1 MILRGSRLRWGRQQI
16 VFIVAVLAG
25 FFLTFYELLYVMKLN
40 FIAYSMLKA
49 LGHDLRLLLAI
60 PDLQQSM
67 ALILAITT
75 AFVILLKPT
84 RRLGRVSMLYDV
96 LMILFGLTGFLYI
109 VYVYEDIVRIG
120 YLTLTWDRLLMPLL
134 AFIALIDA
142 SRRVLGYVLPAL
154 ATLAV
159 LLAWAYEGYNTR
171 LVLNHFYYAKE
182 GLFGIPLFVMVSY
195 VFAFILFGS
204 ILTSLGVGRYIT
216 EFLLALLGRRVK
228 GIAKLAAISSLAVGT
243 VSGSSVA
250 NVMVTGTYTI
260 PLSKRAGYPP
270 HVAGAVEA
278 SASTGGQIAPPILG
292 AAAFVMAEFLDRP
305 YRDIM
310 IAATIPAL
318 LYFFGVY
325 VFIDRISKK
334 LGLVSVRSEDIP
346 PLKPLLTRVY
356 LLTPIP
362 LIALLLLWGLEPQY
376 AALGSLGFV
385 ILLVWLSIGGLG
397 VIPKLLFIVIAFIL
411 TYFTLRIGFSVA
423 LALFTLGSTSIFILL
438 ALSLA
443 FKNARFI
450 FKSLLEAFKNT
461 IETVSPVFLAA
472 TLAGLIQGSLTLT
485 GLAASIGFIIL
496 DLTGGNVFLVM
507 VTVML
512 MSLVLGMGVP
522 TTANYII
529 TSTIGGAALA
539 IAINSWTSL
548 PLDSAR
554 LVAHM
559 FVFYFG
565 ILADVTP
572 PVALA
577 SYAASTLARADF
589 WKTALTATK
598 LSLAGYLVPYIFA
611 LNPTLLILT
620 VSWNLETVVAFLLGL
635 GGMVMTVLT
644 LSAAIEGWH
653 GGPIGRWER
662 AVLLVLGVLNIV
674 QEPLWF
680 SATMLTVT
688 VVVYT
693 LLYVRRVR

>member
-1 MILRGSRLRWGRQQI
+1 MRWERQQI

-75 AFVILLKPT
+75 ASVILLKPT
-84 RRLGRVSMLYDV
+84 RSLGRVSILYDV

-228 GIAKLAAISSLAVGT
+228 GIAKLAVISSLAVGT

-356 LLTPIP
+356 LLIPIP

-397 VIPKLLFIVIAFIL
+397 VIPKLLFIIIASTL

-423 LALFTLGSTSIFILL
+423 SALFTLGVTSIFILL

-450 FKSLLEAFKNT
+450 FKSLLEAFKDT

-485 GLAASIGFIIL
+485 GLAASIGFMIL

-548 PLDSAR
+548 PLDSAK

-577 SYAASTLARADF
+577 SYAASTLAKADF

-620 VSWNLETVVAFLLGL
+620 VSWNLETVIAFLLGL

-653 GGPIGRWER
+653 GGPIGWWER
-662 AVLLVLGVLNIV
+662 AILLALGVLNIV
-674 QEPLWF
+674 QKPLWF
-680 SATMLTVT
+680 SATILTVT

-693 LLYVRRVR
+693 LLYLRRAR

>member
-1 MILRGSRLRWGRQQI
+1 LRWERQQI

-75 AFVILLKPT
+75 ASVILLKPT
-84 RRLGRVSMLYDV
+84 RRLGRVSILYDV

-356 LLTPIP
+356 LLIPIP

-397 VIPKLLFIVIAFIL
+397 VIPKLLFIIIASTL
-411 TYFTLRIGFSVA
+411 TYFTLHIGFSVA
-423 LALFTLGSTSIFILL
+423 LALFTLGVTSIFILL

-496 DLTGGNVFLVM
+496 DLTGGNMFLVM

-577 SYAASTLARADF
+577 SYAASTLAKADF

-620 VSWNLETVVAFLLGL
+620 VSWNLETVITFLLGL
-635 GGMVMTVLT
+635 GGMVMTVFT
-644 LSAAIEGWH
+644 LSSAIEGWH

-662 AVLLVLGVLNIV
+662 AILLALGVLNIV

-680 SATMLTVT
+680 SATILTVT

-693 LLYVRRVR
+693 LLYLRRAR

>member
-1 MILRGSRLRWGRQQI
+1 LRWERQQI

-75 AFVILLKPT
+75 ASVILLKPT
-84 RRLGRVSMLYDV
+84 RSLGRVSILYDV

-109 VYVYEDIVRIG
+109 VYVYEDVVRIG

-228 GIAKLAAISSLAVGT
+228 GIAKLAVISSLAVGT

-356 LLTPIP
+356 LLIPIP

-397 VIPKLLFIVIAFIL
+397 VIPKLLFIIIASTL
-411 TYFTLRIGFSVA
+411 TYFTLHIGFSVA
-423 LALFTLGSTSIFILL
+423 LALFTLGVTSIFILL
-438 ALSLA
+438 ALSS
-443 FKNARFI
+443 F
-450 FKSLLEAFKNT
+450 
-461 IETVSPVFLAA
+461 
-472 TLAGLIQGSLTLT
+472 
-485 GLAASIGFIIL
+485 
-496 DLTGGNVFLVM
+496 
-507 VTVML
+507 
-512 MSLVLGMGVP
+512 
-522 TTANYII
+522 
-529 TSTIGGAALA
+529 
-539 IAINSWTSL
+539 
-548 PLDSAR
+548 
-554 LVAHM
+554 
-559 FVFYFG
+559 
-565 ILADVTP
+565 
-572 PVALA
+572 
-577 SYAASTLARADF
+577 
-589 WKTALTATK
+589 
-598 LSLAGYLVPYIFA
+598 
-611 LNPTLLILT
+611 
-620 VSWNLETVVAFLLGL
+620 
-635 GGMVMTVLT
+635 
-644 LSAAIEGWH
+644 
-653 GGPIGRWER
+653 
-662 AVLLVLGVLNIV
+662 
-674 QEPLWF
+674 
-680 SATMLTVT
+680 
-688 VVVYT
+688 
-693 LLYVRRVR
+693 

>member
-1 MILRGSRLRWGRQQI
+1 MRWERQQI

-75 AFVILLKPT
+75 ASVILLKPT
-84 RRLGRVSMLYDV
+84 RSLGRVSILYDV

-109 VYVYEDIVRIG
+109 VYVYEDVVRIG

-216 EFLLALLGRRVK
+216 EFLIALLGRRVK
-228 GIAKLAAISSLAVGT
+228 GIAKLAVISSLAVGT

-270 HVAGAVEA
+270 HIAGAVEA

-305 YRDIM
+305 YRDIV

-356 LLTPIP
+356 LLIPIP

-397 VIPKLLFIVIAFIL
+397 VIPKLLFIIIASTL
-411 TYFTLRIGFSVA
+411 TYFTLHIGFSVA
-423 LALFTLGSTSIFILL
+423 LALFTLGVTSIFIFL

-577 SYAASTLARADF
+577 SYAASTLAKADF

-620 VSWNLETVVAFLLGL
+620 VSWNLETVITFLLGL
-635 GGMVMTVLT
+635 GGMVITVLT

-653 GGPIGRWER
+653 GGPIEWWER
-662 AVLLVLGVLNIV
+662 AILLALGVLNIL
-674 QEPLWF
+674 QEPLWL
-680 SATMLTVT
+680 SATTLTVT
-688 VVVYT
+688 VAVYT
-693 LLYVRRVR
+693 LLYLRRAR

>member
-1 MILRGSRLRWGRQQI
+1 MRWERQQI

-75 AFVILLKPT
+75 ASVILLKPT
-84 RRLGRVSMLYDV
+84 RCLGRVSILYDV

-356 LLTPIP
+356 LLIPIP

-385 ILLVWLSIGGLG
+385 ILLVWLSIRGLG
-397 VIPKLLFIVIAFIL
+397 VIPKLLFIIIASTL
-411 TYFTLRIGFSVA
+411 TYFTLHIGFSVA
-423 LALFTLGSTSIFILL
+423 LALFTLGVTSIFILL

-496 DLTGGNVFLVM
+496 DLTGGNMFLVM

-577 SYAASTLARADF
+577 SYAASTLAKADF

-620 VSWNLETVVAFLLGL
+620 VSWNLETVITFLLGL
-635 GGMVMTVLT
+635 GGMVMTVFT
-644 LSAAIEGWH
+644 LSSAIEGWH

-662 AVLLVLGVLNIV
+662 AILLALGVLNIV

-680 SATMLTVT
+680 SATILTVT

-693 LLYVRRVR
+693 LLYLRRAR

>member
-1 MILRGSRLRWGRQQI
+1 MRWERQQI

-75 AFVILLKPT
+75 ASVILLKPT
-84 RRLGRVSMLYDV
+84 RSLGRVSILYDV

-228 GIAKLAAISSLAVGT
+228 GIAKLAVISSLAVGT

-356 LLTPIP
+356 LLIPIP

-397 VIPKLLFIVIAFIL
+397 VIPKLLFIIIASTL

-423 LALFTLGSTSIFILL
+423 SALFTLGVTSIFILL

-450 FKSLLEAFKNT
+450 FKSLLEAFKDT

-485 GLAASIGFIIL
+485 GLAASIGFMIL

-548 PLDSAR
+548 PLDSAK

-577 SYAASTLARADF
+577 SYAASTLAKADF

-620 VSWNLETVVAFLLGL
+620 VSWNLETVIAFLLGL

-653 GGPIGRWER
+653 GGPIGWWER
-662 AVLLVLGVLNIV
+662 AILLALGVLNIV

-680 SATMLTVT
+680 SATILTVT

-693 LLYVRRVR
+693 LLYLRRAR

>member
-1 MILRGSRLRWGRQQI
+1 LRWERQQI

-25 FFLTFYELLYVMKLN
+25 FFLTFYELFYVMKLN

-75 AFVILLKPT
+75 ASVILLKPT
-84 RRLGRVSMLYDV
+84 RRLGRVSILYDV

-228 GIAKLAAISSLAVGT
+228 GIAKLAVISSLAVGT

-270 HVAGAVEA
+270 HIAGAVEA

-318 LYFFGVY
+318 LYLFGVY

-356 LLTPIP
+356 LLIPIP

-397 VIPKLLFIVIAFIL
+397 VIPKLLFIIIASTL
-411 TYFTLRIGFSVA
+411 TYFTLHIGFSVA
-423 LALFTLGSTSIFILL
+423 LALFTLGVTSIFILL

-496 DLTGGNVFLVM
+496 DLTGGNMFLVM

-539 IAINSWTSL
+539 IAINSWTNL

-577 SYAASTLARADF
+577 SYAASTLAKADF

-620 VSWNLETVVAFLLGL
+620 VSWNLETAITFLLGL

-644 LSAAIEGWH
+644 LSSAIEGWH
-653 GGPIGRWER
+653 GGPIGWSER
-662 AVLLVLGVLNIV
+662 AILLALGVLNIV
-674 QEPLWF
+674 QKPLWF
-680 SATMLTVT
+680 SATILTVT

-693 LLYVRRVR
+693 LLYLRRAR

>member
-1 MILRGSRLRWGRQQI
+1 MRWERQQI

-75 AFVILLKPT
+75 ASVILLKPT
-84 RRLGRVSMLYDV
+84 RSLGRVSILYDV

-109 VYVYEDIVRIG
+109 VYVYEDVVRIG

-216 EFLLALLGRRVK
+216 EFLIALLGRRVK
-228 GIAKLAAISSLAVGT
+228 GIAKLAVISSLAVGT

-270 HVAGAVEA
+270 HIAGAVEA

-305 YRDIM
+305 YRDIV

-356 LLTPIP
+356 LLIPIP

-385 ILLVWLSIGGLG
+385 ILLIWLSIGGLG
-397 VIPKLLFIVIAFIL
+397 VIPKLLFIIIASTL
-411 TYFTLRIGFSVA
+411 TYFTLHIGFGVA
-423 LALFTLGSTSIFILL
+423 LALFTLGVTSIFIFL

-577 SYAASTLARADF
+577 SYAASTLAKADF

-611 LNPTLLILT
+611 LNPTLLMLT
-620 VSWNLETVVAFLLGL
+620 VSWNLETVIAFLLGL

-644 LSAAIEGWH
+644 LSSAIEGWH
-653 GGPIGRWER
+653 GGPIEWWER
-662 AVLLVLGVLNIV
+662 AILLALGVLNIV
-674 QEPLWF
+674 QEPLWL
-680 SATMLTVT
+680 SATTLTVT
-688 VVVYT
+688 VAVYT
-693 LLYVRRVR
+693 LLYLRRAR

>member
-1 MILRGSRLRWGRQQI
+1 MRWERQQI

-75 AFVILLKPT
+75 ASVILLKPT
-84 RRLGRVSMLYDV
+84 RSLGRVSILYDV

-109 VYVYEDIVRIG
+109 VYVYEDVVRIG

-216 EFLLALLGRRVK
+216 EFLIALLGRRVK
-228 GIAKLAAISSLAVGT
+228 GIAKLAVISSLAVGT

-270 HVAGAVEA
+270 HIAGAVEA

-305 YRDIM
+305 YRDIV

-356 LLTPIP
+356 LLIPIP

-397 VIPKLLFIVIAFIL
+397 VIPKLLFIIIASTL
-411 TYFTLRIGFSVA
+411 TYFTLHIGFSVA
-423 LALFTLGSTSIFILL
+423 LALFTLGVTSIFIFL

-577 SYAASTLARADF
+577 SYAASTLAKADF

-620 VSWNLETVVAFLLGL
+620 VSWNLETVIAFLLGL

-653 GGPIGRWER
+653 GGPIGWWER
-662 AVLLVLGVLNIV
+662 AILLALGVLNIV

-680 SATMLTVT
+680 SATILTVT

-693 LLYVRRVR
+693 LLYLRRAR

>member
-1 MILRGSRLRWGRQQI
+1 LRWERQQI

-75 AFVILLKPT
+75 ASVILLKPT
-84 RRLGRVSMLYDV
+84 RRLGRVSILYDA

-228 GIAKLAAISSLAVGT
+228 GIAKLAVISSLAVGT

-356 LLTPIP
+356 LLIPIP

-397 VIPKLLFIVIAFIL
+397 VIPKLFFIIIASTL

-423 LALFTLGSTSIFILL
+423 SALFTLGVTSIFILL

-577 SYAASTLARADF
+577 SYAASTLAKADF

-620 VSWNLETVVAFLLGL
+620 VSWNLETVITFLLGL

-644 LSAAIEGWH
+644 LSSAIEGWH
-653 GGPIGRWER
+653 GGPIGWWER
-662 AVLLVLGVLNIV
+662 AILLAFGVLNIV

-680 SATMLTVT
+680 SATILTVT

-693 LLYVRRVR
+693 LLYLRRAR

>member
-1 MILRGSRLRWGRQQI
+1 
-16 VFIVAVLAG
+16 
-25 FFLTFYELLYVMKLN
+25 
-40 FIAYSMLKA
+40 
-49 LGHDLRLLLAI
+49 
-60 PDLQQSM
+60 
-67 ALILAITT
+67 
-75 AFVILLKPT
+75 
-84 RRLGRVSMLYDV
+84 
-96 LMILFGLTGFLYI
+96 
-109 VYVYEDIVRIG
+109 
-120 YLTLTWDRLLMPLL
+120 
-134 AFIALIDA
+134 
-142 SRRVLGYVLPAL
+142 
-154 ATLAV
+154 
-159 LLAWAYEGYNTR
+159 
-171 LVLNHFYYAKE
+171 
-182 GLFGIPLFVMVSY
+182 
-195 VFAFILFGS
+195 
-204 ILTSLGVGRYIT
+204 
-216 EFLLALLGRRVK
+216 
-228 GIAKLAAISSLAVGT
+228 
-243 VSGSSVA
+243 
-250 NVMVTGTYTI
+250 
-260 PLSKRAGYPP
+260 
-270 HVAGAVEA
+270 
-278 SASTGGQIAPPILG
+278 
-292 AAAFVMAEFLDRP
+292 MAEFLDRP

-485 GLAASIGFIIL
+485 GLAASIGFMIL

-539 IAINSWTSL
+539 MAINSWTGL

-653 GGPIGRWER
+653 GGPIGWWER
-662 AVLLVLGVLNIV
+662 AILLALGVLNIV
-674 QEPLWF
+674 QEPLWL
-680 SATMLTVT
+680 SATILTVT
-688 VVVYT
+688 VAVYT
-693 LLYVRRVR
+693 LLYLRRVR

>member
-1 MILRGSRLRWGRQQI
+1 MLRLERQQV
-16 VFIVAVLAG
+16 VFVIAVLAG
-25 FFLTFYELLYVMKLN
+25 FFITFYELFYVIKFN
-40 FIAYSMLKA
+40 FIMYSMLKH
-49 LGHDLRLLLAI
+49 LGQDLRLLLFI

-67 ALILAITT
+67 ALILAITVT
-75 AFVILLKPT
+75 SVILLKPT
-84 RRLGRVSMLYDV
+84 RRLGKLSFFYDGI
-96 LMILFGLTGFLYI
+96 MISFGLLGFLYI
-109 VYVYEDIVRIG
+109 VYIYEDVVRAG

-134 AFIALIDA
+134 AFISLFDA
-142 SRRVLGYVLPAL
+142 SRRVLGYVLPTL
-154 ATLAV
+154 AILAV
-159 LLAWAYEGYNTR
+159 LFAWAYEGYNTR

-653 GGPIGRWER
+653 GGPIGLWER
-662 AVLLVLGVLNIV
+662 AILLALGVLNIV
-674 QEPLWF
+674 QEPLWL

-693 LLYVRRVR
+693 LLYLRRVR

>member
-1 MILRGSRLRWGRQQI
+1 MLRLERQQV
-16 VFIVAVLAG
+16 VFVIAVLAG
-25 FFLTFYELLYVMKLN
+25 FFITFYELFYVMKFN
-40 FIAYSMLKA
+40 FIMYSMLKH
-49 LGHDLRLLLAI
+49 LGQDLRLLLFI

-67 ALILAITT
+67 ALILAITVT
-75 AFVILLKPT
+75 SVILLKPT
-84 RRLGRVSMLYDV
+84 RRLGKLSFFYDGI
-96 LMILFGLTGFLYI
+96 MISFGLLGFLYI
-109 VYVYEDIVRIG
+109 VYIYEDVVRAG

-134 AFIALIDA
+134 AFISLFDA
-142 SRRVLGYVLPAL
+142 SRRALGYVLPTL
-154 ATLAV
+154 AILAV
-159 LLAWAYEGYNTR
+159 LFAWAYEGYNTR
-171 LVLNHFYYAKE
+171 LVLNHFYYSKE

-228 GIAKLAAISSLAVGT
+228 GIAKLAVISSLAVGT

-270 HVAGAVEA
+270 YIAGAVEA

-385 ILLVWLSIGGLG
+385 ILLAWLSIGGLG

-411 TYFTLRIGFSVA
+411 TYFTLSIGFSVA

-485 GLAASIGFIIL
+485 GLAATIGFMIL

-539 IAINSWTSL
+539 IAINSWTGL

-611 LNPTLLILT
+611 LNPTLLIVT

-653 GGPIGRWER
+653 GGPIGWWER
-662 AVLLVLGVLNIV
+662 AILLVLGVLNIV

>member
-1 MILRGSRLRWGRQQI
+1 
-16 VFIVAVLAG
+16 
-25 FFLTFYELLYVMKLN
+25 
-40 FIAYSMLKA
+40 
-49 LGHDLRLLLAI
+49 
-60 PDLQQSM
+60 M

-75 AFVILLKPT
+75 ASVILLKPT
-84 RRLGRVSMLYDV
+84 RSLGRVSILYDV
-96 LMILFGLTGFLYI
+96 LTILFGLTGFLYI
-109 VYVYEDIVRIG
+109 MYVYEDVVRIG

-228 GIAKLAAISSLAVGT
+228 GIAKLAVISSLAVGT

-270 HVAGAVEA
+270 HIAGAVEA

-305 YRDIM
+305 YRDIV

-334 LGLVSVRSEDIP
+334 LGSVSVRSEDIP

-356 LLTPIP
+356 LLIPIP

-397 VIPKLLFIVIAFIL
+397 VIPKLLFIIIASTL
-411 TYFTLRIGFSVA
+411 TYFTLHIGFSVA
-423 LALFTLGSTSIFILL
+423 LALFTLGVTSIFILL

-539 IAINSWTSL
+539 IAINSWTGL

-577 SYAASTLARADF
+577 SYAASTLAKADF
-589 WKTALTATK
+589 WKTALIATK

-620 VSWNLETVVAFLLGL
+620 VSWNLETVITFLLGL
-635 GGMVMTVLT
+635 GGTVMTVLT
-644 LSAAIEGWH
+644 LSSAIEGWH
-653 GGPIGRWER
+653 GGPIEWWER
-662 AVLLVLGVLNIV
+662 AILLALGVLNIV
-674 QEPLWF
+674 QEPLWL
-680 SATMLTVT
+680 SATILTVT
-688 VVVYT
+688 VAVYT
-693 LLYVRRVR
+693 LLYLRRTS

>member
-1 MILRGSRLRWGRQQI
+1 LRWERQQI

-75 AFVILLKPT
+75 ASVILLKPT
-84 RRLGRVSMLYDV
+84 RSLGRVSILYDV

-109 VYVYEDIVRIG
+109 VYVYEDVVRIG

-216 EFLLALLGRRVK
+216 EFLIALLGRRVK
-228 GIAKLAAISSLAVGT
+228 GIAKLAVISSLAVGT

-270 HVAGAVEA
+270 HIAGAVEA

-305 YRDIM
+305 YRDIV

-356 LLTPIP
+356 LLIPIP

-397 VIPKLLFIVIAFIL
+397 VIPKLLFIIIASTL
-411 TYFTLRIGFSVA
+411 TYFTLHIGFSVA
-423 LALFTLGSTSIFILL
+423 LALFTLGVTSIFILL

-577 SYAASTLARADF
+577 SYAASTLAKADF

-620 VSWNLETVVAFLLGL
+620 VSWNLETVITFLLGL

-644 LSAAIEGWH
+644 LSSAIEGWH
-653 GGPIGRWER
+653 GGPIEWWER
-662 AVLLVLGVLNIV
+662 AILLALGVLNIV
-674 QEPLWF
+674 QEPLWL
-680 SATMLTVT
+680 SATILTVT
-688 VVVYT
+688 VAVYT
-693 LLYVRRVR
+693 LLYLRRAR

>member
-1 MILRGSRLRWGRQQI
+1 LRWERQQI

-75 AFVILLKPT
+75 ASVILLKPT
-84 RRLGRVSMLYDV
+84 RSLGRVSILYDV

-109 VYVYEDIVRIG
+109 VYVYEDVVRIG

-228 GIAKLAAISSLAVGT
+228 GIAKLAVISSLAVGT

-250 NVMVTGTYTI
+250 NVMITGTYTI

-270 HVAGAVEA
+270 HIAGAVEA
-278 SASTGGQIAPPILG
+278 SASTGGQITPPILG
-292 AAAFVMAEFLDRP
+292 AAAFVMAEFLNRP

-356 LLTPIP
+356 LLIPIP

-397 VIPKLLFIVIAFIL
+397 VIPKLLFIIIASTL

-423 LALFTLGSTSIFILL
+423 SALFTLGVTSIFILL

-443 FKNARFI
+443 FRNARFI
-450 FKSLLEAFKNT
+450 FKSLLEAFKDT

-485 GLAASIGFIIL
+485 GLAASIGFMIL

-577 SYAASTLARADF
+577 SYAASTLAKADF

-620 VSWNLETVVAFLLGL
+620 VSWNLETVIAFLLGL

-653 GGPIGRWER
+653 GGPIGWWER
-662 AVLLVLGVLNIV
+662 VILLALGVLNIV

-680 SATMLTVT
+680 SATILTVT

-693 LLYVRRVR
+693 LLYLRRAS

>member
-1 MILRGSRLRWGRQQI
+1 LRWERQQI

-75 AFVILLKPT
+75 ASVILLKPT
-84 RRLGRVSMLYDV
+84 RRLGRVSILYDV

-109 VYVYEDIVRIG
+109 VYVYEDVVRIG

-228 GIAKLAAISSLAVGT
+228 GIAKLAVISSLAVGT

-356 LLTPIP
+356 LLIPIP

-397 VIPKLLFIVIAFIL
+397 VIPKLLFIIIASTL

-423 LALFTLGSTSIFILL
+423 SALFTLGVTSIFILL

-450 FKSLLEAFKNT
+450 FKSLLEAFKDT

-485 GLAASIGFIIL
+485 GLAASIGFMIL

-577 SYAASTLARADF
+577 SYAASTLAKADF

-620 VSWNLETVVAFLLGL
+620 VSWNLETVITFLLGL

-662 AVLLVLGVLNIV
+662 AILLALGVLNIV

-680 SATMLTVT
+680 SATILTVT

-693 LLYVRRVR
+693 LLYLRRAR

>member
-1 MILRGSRLRWGRQQI
+1 LRWERQQI

-75 AFVILLKPT
+75 ASVILLKPT
-84 RRLGRVSMLYDV
+84 RSLGRVSILYDV

-109 VYVYEDIVRIG
+109 VYVYEDVVRIG

-228 GIAKLAAISSLAVGT
+228 GIAKLAVISSLAVGT

-356 LLTPIP
+356 LLIPIP

-397 VIPKLLFIVIAFIL
+397 VIPKLLFIIIASTL

-423 LALFTLGSTSIFILL
+423 SALFTLGVTSIFILL

-450 FKSLLEAFKNT
+450 FKSLLEAFKDT

-485 GLAASIGFIIL
+485 GLAASIGFMIL

-548 PLDSAR
+548 PLDSAK

-577 SYAASTLARADF
+577 SYAASTLAKADF

-620 VSWNLETVVAFLLGL
+620 VSWNLETVIAFLLGL

-653 GGPIGRWER
+653 GGPIGWWER
-662 AVLLVLGVLNIV
+662 AILLALGVLNIV

-680 SATMLTVT
+680 SATILTVT

-693 LLYVRRVR
+693 LLYLRRAR

>member
-1 MILRGSRLRWGRQQI
+1 MLRLERQQV
-16 VFIVAVLAG
+16 VFVIAVLAG
-25 FFLTFYELLYVMKLN
+25 FFITFYELFYVIKFN
-40 FIAYSMLKA
+40 FIMYSMLKH
-49 LGHDLRLLLAI
+49 LGQDLRLLLFI

-67 ALILAITT
+67 ALILAITVT
-75 AFVILLKPT
+75 SVILLKPT
-84 RRLGRVSMLYDV
+84 RRLGKLSFFYDGI
-96 LMILFGLTGFLYI
+96 MISFGLLGFLYI
-109 VYVYEDIVRIG
+109 VYIYEDVVRAG

-134 AFIALIDA
+134 AFISLFDA
-142 SRRVLGYVLPAL
+142 SRRALGYVLPTL
-154 ATLAV
+154 AILAV
-159 LLAWAYEGYNTR
+159 LFAWAYEGYNTR
-171 LVLNHFYYAKE
+171 LVLNHFYYSKE

-228 GIAKLAAISSLAVGT
+228 GIAKLAVVSSLAVGT

-292 AAAFVMAEFLDRP
+292 AAAFVMAEFLNRP

-485 GLAASIGFIIL
+485 GLAATIGFMIL

-539 IAINSWTSL
+539 IAINSWTGL

-577 SYAASTLARADF
+577 SYAASTLAKADF

-653 GGPIGRWER
+653 GGPIGWWER
-662 AVLLVLGVLNIV
+662 AILLVLGVLNIV

-693 LLYVRRVR
+693 LLYLRRVR

>member
-1 MILRGSRLRWGRQQI
+1 LRWERQQI

-75 AFVILLKPT
+75 ASVILLKPT
-84 RRLGRVSMLYDV
+84 RSLGRVSILYDV

-109 VYVYEDIVRIG
+109 VYVYEDVVRIG

-228 GIAKLAAISSLAVGT
+228 GIAKLAVISSLAVGT

-270 HVAGAVEA
+270 HIAGAVEA

-356 LLTPIP
+356 LLIPIP

-397 VIPKLLFIVIAFIL
+397 VIPKLLFIIIASTL
-411 TYFTLRIGFSVA
+411 TYFTLHIGFSVA
-423 LALFTLGSTSIFILL
+423 LALFTLGVTSIFILL

-539 IAINSWTSL
+539 IAINSWTGL

-577 SYAASTLARADF
+577 SYAASTLAKADF
-589 WKTALTATK
+589 WKTALIATK

-620 VSWNLETVVAFLLGL
+620 VSWNLETVITFLLGL
-635 GGMVMTVLT
+635 GGTVMTVLT
-644 LSAAIEGWH
+644 LSSAIEGWH
-653 GGPIGRWER
+653 GGPIEWWER
-662 AVLLVLGVLNIV
+662 AILLALGVLNIV
-674 QEPLWF
+674 QEPLWL
-680 SATMLTVT
+680 SATILTVT
-688 VVVYT
+688 VAVYT
-693 LLYVRRVR
+693 LLYLRRTS

>member
-1 MILRGSRLRWGRQQI
+1 MRWERQQI

-75 AFVILLKPT
+75 ASVILLKPT
-84 RRLGRVSMLYDV
+84 RRLGRVSILYDV

-109 VYVYEDIVRIG
+109 VYVYEDVVRIG

-228 GIAKLAAISSLAVGT
+228 GIAKLAVISSLAVGT

-356 LLTPIP
+356 LLIPIP

-397 VIPKLLFIVIAFIL
+397 VIPKLLFIIIASTL

-423 LALFTLGSTSIFILL
+423 SALFTLGVTSIFILL

-450 FKSLLEAFKNT
+450 FKSLLEAFKDT

-485 GLAASIGFIIL
+485 GLAASIGFMIL

-577 SYAASTLARADF
+577 SYAASTLAKADF

-620 VSWNLETVVAFLLGL
+620 VSWNLETVITFLLGL

-662 AVLLVLGVLNIV
+662 AILLALGVLNIV

-680 SATMLTVT
+680 SATILTVT

-693 LLYVRRVR
+693 LLYLRRAR

>member
-1 MILRGSRLRWGRQQI
+1 LRWERQQI

-75 AFVILLKPT
+75 ASVILLKPT
-84 RRLGRVSMLYDV
+84 RSLGRVSILYDV

-228 GIAKLAAISSLAVGT
+228 GIAKLAVISSLAVGT

-356 LLTPIP
+356 LLIPIP

-397 VIPKLLFIVIAFIL
+397 VIPKLLFIIIASTL

-423 LALFTLGSTSIFILL
+423 SALFTLGVTSIFILL

-450 FKSLLEAFKNT
+450 FKSLLEAFKDT

-485 GLAASIGFIIL
+485 GLAASIGFMIL

-548 PLDSAR
+548 PLDSAK

-577 SYAASTLARADF
+577 SYAASTLAKADF

-620 VSWNLETVVAFLLGL
+620 VSWNLETVITFLLGL
-635 GGMVMTVLT
+635 GGMVITVLT

-653 GGPIGRWER
+653 GGPIGWLER
-662 AVLLVLGVLNIV
+662 AILLALGVLNIV
-674 QEPLWF
+674 QKPLWF
-680 SATMLTVT
+680 SATILTVT

-693 LLYVRRVR
+693 LLYLRRAR

>member
-1 MILRGSRLRWGRQQI
+1 MRWERQQI

-75 AFVILLKPT
+75 ASVILLKPT
-84 RRLGRVSMLYDV
+84 RSLGRVSILYDV

-109 VYVYEDIVRIG
+109 VYVYEDVVRIG

-228 GIAKLAAISSLAVGT
+228 GIAKLAVISSLAVGT

-356 LLTPIP
+356 LLIPIP

-397 VIPKLLFIVIAFIL
+397 VIPKLLFIIIASTL

-423 LALFTLGSTSIFILL
+423 SALFTLGVTSIFILL

-450 FKSLLEAFKNT
+450 FKSLLEAFKDT

-485 GLAASIGFIIL
+485 GLAASIGFMIL

-548 PLDSAR
+548 PLDSAK

-577 SYAASTLARADF
+577 SYAASTLAKADF

-620 VSWNLETVVAFLLGL
+620 VSWNLETVIAFLLGL

-653 GGPIGRWER
+653 GGPIGWWER
-662 AVLLVLGVLNIV
+662 AILLALGVLNIV
-674 QEPLWF
+674 QKPLWF
-680 SATMLTVT
+680 SATILTVT
-688 VVVYT
+688 VIVYT
-693 LLYVRRVR
+693 LLYLRRAR

>member
-1 MILRGSRLRWGRQQI
+1 LRWERQQI

-75 AFVILLKPT
+75 ASVILLKPT
-84 RRLGRVSMLYDV
+84 RSLGRVSILYDV

-228 GIAKLAAISSLAVGT
+228 GIAKLAVISSLAVGT

-356 LLTPIP
+356 LLIPIP

-397 VIPKLLFIVIAFIL
+397 VIPKLLFIIIASTL

-423 LALFTLGSTSIFILL
+423 SALFTLGVTSIFILL

-450 FKSLLEAFKNT
+450 FKSLLEAFKDT

-485 GLAASIGFIIL
+485 GLAASIGFMIL

-548 PLDSAR
+548 PLDSAK

-577 SYAASTLARADF
+577 SYAASTLAKADF

-620 VSWNLETVVAFLLGL
+620 VSWNLETVIAFLLGL

-653 GGPIGRWER
+653 GGPIGWWER
-662 AVLLVLGVLNIV
+662 AILLALGVLNIV

-680 SATMLTVT
+680 SATILTVT

-693 LLYVRRVR
+693 LLYLRRAR

>member
-1 MILRGSRLRWGRQQI
+1 MRWERQQI

-75 AFVILLKPT
+75 ASVILLKPT
-84 RRLGRVSMLYDV
+84 RRLGRVSILYDV

-356 LLTPIP
+356 LLIPIP

-397 VIPKLLFIVIAFIL
+397 VIPKLLFIIIASTL
-411 TYFTLRIGFSVA
+411 TYFTLHIGFSVA
-423 LALFTLGSTSIFILL
+423 LALFTLGVTSIFILI

-496 DLTGGNVFLVM
+496 DLTGGNMFLVM

-577 SYAASTLARADF
+577 SYAASTLAKADF

-653 GGPIGRWER
+653 GGPIGWWER
-662 AVLLVLGVLNIV
+662 AILLVLGVLNIV

-693 LLYVRRVR
+693 LLYVRRIR

>member
-1 MILRGSRLRWGRQQI
+1 MRWERQQI

-75 AFVILLKPT
+75 ASVILLKPT
-84 RRLGRVSMLYDV
+84 RSLGRVSILYDV

-109 VYVYEDIVRIG
+109 VYVYEDVVRIG

-216 EFLLALLGRRVK
+216 EFLIALLGRRVK
-228 GIAKLAAISSLAVGT
+228 GIAKLAVISSLAVGT

-270 HVAGAVEA
+270 HIAGAVEA

-305 YRDIM
+305 YRDIV

-356 LLTPIP
+356 LLIPIP

-397 VIPKLLFIVIAFIL
+397 VIPKLLFIIIASTL
-411 TYFTLRIGFSVA
+411 TYFTLHIGFSVA
-423 LALFTLGSTSIFILL
+423 LALFTLGVTSIFILL

-443 FKNARFI
+443 FRNARFI

-577 SYAASTLARADF
+577 SYAASTLAKADF

-620 VSWNLETVVAFLLGL
+620 VSWNSETVVTFLLGL

-644 LSAAIEGWH
+644 LSSAIEGWH
-653 GGPIGRWER
+653 GGPIEWWER
-662 AVLLVLGVLNIV
+662 AILLALGVLNIV
-674 QEPLWF
+674 QEPLWL
-680 SATMLTVT
+680 SATTLTVT

-693 LLYVRRVR
+693 LLYLRRAR

>member
-1 MILRGSRLRWGRQQI
+1 LRCERQQI

-75 AFVILLKPT
+75 ASVILLKPT
-84 RRLGRVSMLYDV
+84 RSLGRVSILYDV

-109 VYVYEDIVRIG
+109 VYVYEDVVRIG

-228 GIAKLAAISSLAVGT
+228 GIAKLAVISSLAVGT

-250 NVMVTGTYTI
+250 NVMITGTYTI

-346 PLKPLLTRVY
+346 PLKPLLIRVY
-356 LLTPIP
+356 LLIPIP

-397 VIPKLLFIVIAFIL
+397 VIPKLLFIIIASTL
-411 TYFTLRIGFSVA
+411 TYFTLRTGFSVA
-423 LALFTLGSTSIFILL
+423 SALFTLGVTSIFILL

-450 FKSLLEAFKNT
+450 FKSLLEAFKDT

-485 GLAASIGFIIL
+485 GLAASIGFMIL

-577 SYAASTLARADF
+577 SYAASTLAKADF

-620 VSWNLETVVAFLLGL
+620 VSWNLETVIAFLLGL

-653 GGPIGRWER
+653 GGPIGWWER
-662 AVLLVLGVLNIV
+662 AILLALGVLNIV

-680 SATMLTVT
+680 SATILTVT

-693 LLYVRRVR
+693 LLYLRRAS

>member
-1 MILRGSRLRWGRQQI
+1 MRLERQQV
-16 VFIVAVLAG
+16 VFVIAVLAG
-25 FFLTFYELLYVMKLN
+25 FFITFYELFYVMKFN
-40 FIAYSMLKA
+40 FIIYSMLKH
-49 LGHDLRLLLAI
+49 LGQDLRLLLFT

-67 ALILAITT
+67 ALILAITVT
-75 AFVILLKPT
+75 SVILLKPT
-84 RRLGRVSMLYDV
+84 RRLGKLSFFYDGI
-96 LMILFGLTGFLYI
+96 MISFGLLGFLYI
-109 VYVYEDIVRIG
+109 VYIYEDVVREG

-134 AFIALIDA
+134 AFISLFDA
-142 SRRVLGYVLPAL
+142 SRRALGYVLPTL
-154 ATLAV
+154 AILAV
-159 LLAWAYEGYNTR
+159 LFAWAYEGYNTR

-228 GIAKLAAISSLAVGT
+228 GIAKLAVVSSLAVGT

-278 SASTGGQIAPPILG
+278 SASTGGQLAPPILG
-292 AAAFVMAEFLDRP
+292 AAAFVMAEFLNRP

-356 LLTPIP
+356 LLIPIP

-376 AALGSLGFV
+376 AAIGSLGFV

-485 GLAASIGFIIL
+485 GLAATIGFMIL

-539 IAINSWTSL
+539 IAINSWTGL

-653 GGPIGRWER
+653 GGPIGWWER
-662 AVLLVLGVLNIV
+662 AILLALGVLNIV
-674 QEPLWF
+674 QEPLRL
-680 SATMLTVT
+680 SATILTVT

-693 LLYVRRVR
+693 LLYLRRVR

>member
-1 MILRGSRLRWGRQQI
+1 LRLERQQV
-16 VFIVAVLAG
+16 VFVIAVLAG
-25 FFLTFYELLYVMKLN
+25 FFITFYELFYVMKFN
-40 FIAYSMLKA
+40 FIMYSMLKH
-49 LGHDLRLLLAI
+49 LGQDLRLLLFI

-67 ALILAITT
+67 ALILAITVT
-75 AFVILLKPT
+75 SVILLKPT
-84 RRLGRVSMLYDV
+84 RRLGKLSFFYDGI
-96 LMILFGLTGFLYI
+96 MISFGLLGFLYI
-109 VYVYEDIVRIG
+109 VYIYEDVVRAG

-134 AFIALIDA
+134 AFISLFDA
-142 SRRVLGYVLPAL
+142 SRRALGYVLPTL
-154 ATLAV
+154 AILAV
-159 LLAWAYEGYNTR
+159 LFAWAYEGYNTR

-228 GIAKLAAISSLAVGT
+228 GIAKLAVISSLAVGT

-485 GLAASIGFIIL
+485 GLAASIGFMIL

-539 IAINSWTSL
+539 MAINSWTGL

-653 GGPIGRWER
+653 GGPIGWWER
-662 AVLLVLGVLNIV
+662 AILLALGVLNIV
-674 QEPLWF
+674 QEPLWL
-680 SATMLTVT
+680 SATILTVT

-693 LLYVRRVR
+693 LLYLRRAR

>member
-1 MILRGSRLRWGRQQI
+1 LRWERQQI

-75 AFVILLKPT
+75 ASVILLKPT
-84 RRLGRVSMLYDV
+84 RSLGRVSILYDV

-109 VYVYEDIVRIG
+109 VYVYEDVVRIG

-228 GIAKLAAISSLAVGT
+228 GIAKLAVISSLAVGT

-356 LLTPIP
+356 LLIPIP

-397 VIPKLLFIVIAFIL
+397 VIPKLLFIIIASTL

-423 LALFTLGSTSIFILL
+423 SALFTLGVTSIFILL

-450 FKSLLEAFKNT
+450 FKSLLEAFKDT

-485 GLAASIGFIIL
+485 GLAASIGFMIL

-548 PLDSAR
+548 PLDSAK

-577 SYAASTLARADF
+577 SYAASTLAKADF

-620 VSWNLETVVAFLLGL
+620 VSWNLETVIAFLLGL

-653 GGPIGRWER
+653 GGPIGWWER
-662 AVLLVLGVLNIV
+662 AILLALGVLNIV
-674 QEPLWF
+674 QKPLWF
-680 SATMLTVT
+680 SATILTVT
-688 VVVYT
+688 VIVYT
-693 LLYVRRVR
+693 LLYLRRAR

>member
-1 MILRGSRLRWGRQQI
+1 LRWERQQI

-75 AFVILLKPT
+75 ASVILLKPT
-84 RRLGRVSMLYDV
+84 RSLGRVSILYDV

-109 VYVYEDIVRIG
+109 VYVYEDVVRIG

-228 GIAKLAAISSLAVGT
+228 GIAKLAVISSLAVGT

-270 HVAGAVEA
+270 HIAGAVEA

-356 LLTPIP
+356 LLIPIP

-397 VIPKLLFIVIAFIL
+397 VIPKLLFIIIASTL
-411 TYFTLRIGFSVA
+411 TYFTLHIGFSVA
-423 LALFTLGSTSIFILL
+423 LALFTLGVTSIFILL

-485 GLAASIGFIIL
+485 GLAASIGFMIL

-577 SYAASTLARADF
+577 SYAASTLAKADF
-589 WKTALTATK
+589 WKTALTAT
-598 LSLAGYLVPYIFA
+598 SSP
-611 LNPTLLILT
+611 
-620 VSWNLETVVAFLLGL
+620 
-635 GGMVMTVLT
+635 
-644 LSAAIEGWH
+644 
-653 GGPIGRWER
+653 
-662 AVLLVLGVLNIV
+662 
-674 QEPLWF
+674 
-680 SATMLTVT
+680 
-688 VVVYT
+688 
-693 LLYVRRVR
+693 

>member
-1 MILRGSRLRWGRQQI
+1 MRWERQQI

-75 AFVILLKPT
+75 ASVILLKPT
-84 RRLGRVSMLYDV
+84 RRLGRVSILYDV

-109 VYVYEDIVRIG
+109 VYVYKDVVRIG

-228 GIAKLAAISSLAVGT
+228 GIAKLAVISSLAVGT

-346 PLKPLLTRVY
+346 PLKPLLIRVY
-356 LLTPIP
+356 LLVPIP

-397 VIPKLLFIVIAFIL
+397 VIPKLLFIIIASTL

-423 LALFTLGSTSIFILL
+423 SALFTLGVTSIFILL

-485 GLAASIGFIIL
+485 GLAASIGFMIL

-577 SYAASTLARADF
+577 SYAASTLAKADF

-620 VSWNLETVVAFLLGL
+620 VSWNLETVIAFLLGL

-653 GGPIGRWER
+653 GGPIEWWER
-662 AVLLVLGVLNIV
+662 AILLALGVLNIV

-680 SATMLTVT
+680 SATILTVT

-693 LLYVRRVR
+693 LLYLRRAR